1 MFPLSLLTRK
11 GRARY
16 RASKLIRGKKEVPV
30 TVDSVLTCIN
40 GLKAVYL
47 NSDLVDIASEVRIGF
62 YYEPDKLK
70 SEFCRAIDL
79 ILDEEQ
85 PERRRYGPAMERLT
99 LERWLWSSDGK
110 PLGWKSYMEELL
122 PIVESFLR
130 LLRDQY
136 EIEGKAV
143 AGYRLEQMYYPLCDI
158 ISLTE
163 AFYAE

>member
-16 RASKLIRGKKEVPV
+16 RATKLIRGKKEVPV
-30 TVDSVLTCIN
+30 TVDSVLICVN

-47 NSDLVDIASEVRIGF
+47 NSKLVDIASEVRIGLYF
-62 YYEPDKLK
+62 EPEVLLN
-70 SEFCRAIDL
+70 EFKKGIDL
-79 ILDEEQ
+79 ILDEES
-85 PERRRYGPAMERLT
+85 PERRRYGPAMDRVT
-99 LERWLWSSDGK
+99 LERWLWSSQGK
-110 PLGWKSYMEELL
+110 AIGWKTYMDELL
-122 PIVESFLR
+122 PVAEQFLH

-136 EIEGKAV
+136 EIEGRAV